1 MLFGMVWIGVVAAED
16 QGSGTTVATP
26 TPQQI
31 ALPIPSG
38 PIGTT
43 NWHDGSGTGQ
53 PEKCSDC

>member
-16 QGSGTTVATP
+16 QGSGTAAATP

-43 NWHDGSGTGQ
+43 NWNGEQ
-53 PEKCSDC
+53 PAKTCPDC